1 MSELLKKVPVGNVT
15 LGVVAGFC
23 SAYAMRAIGRTL
35 AIAVGVVFLGLQGLQ
50 HAGYITIN
58 WGKAEQKMVAT
69 FDQDGDGKLTKDD
82 LHSAKNRIL
91 PIITKGLPGTGGFVA
106 GFVIALKFF

>member
-1 MSELLKKVPVGNVT
+1 VT

-82 LHSAKNRIL
+82 LGRRRK
-91 PIITKGLPGTGGFVA
+91 
-106 GFVIALKFF
+106 IAFCPSSPRVCRARADLWLDLSLH